1 MTAQEKRA
9 LYECIRKDP
18 TVQALRAANKEL
30 CRVMINNP
38 NNARVVRANEQVCS
52 AIQML
57 KSALKEDQANARLI
71 AAAPETKRQRD
82 ELLAALNGMLLV
94 YSEMI
99 NNPPYHHTQELWV
112 KVEAAIKLQDAITKA
127 QEGEE

>member
-9 LYECIRKDP
+9 LYERIRKDP

-38 NNARVVRANEQVCS
+38 NDARVVRANQLVCS

-57 KSALKEDQANARLI
+57 
-71 AAAPETKRQRD
+71 
-82 ELLAALNGMLLV
+82 
-94 YSEMI
+94 
-99 NNPPYHHTQELWV
+99 
-112 KVEAAIKLQDAITKA
+112 
-127 QEGEE
+127 